1 MTALFLKLV
10 NMSITASWL
19 VGAVVLLRLVLK
31 KAPKALLCS
40 LWALVALR
48 LICPFSLESSL
59 SLVPQQEPIS
69 VQALQPE
76 PMKPSPHVEYKMEE
90 YTTPAGEV
98 HWSEPVMAVNH
109 VDTPFSA
116 LLPHYLCAIWLVGL
130 CLLLIYAAESYL
142 RIRCRVGPSIPIGD
156 NVWICDHIDSPFI
169 LGIVHPKIY
178 LPSSVEGKDA
188 DYVLA
193 HERAHLKRKDHW
205 WKPLGFLLLS
215 IYWFNPV
222 MWLAYILLCRDIEMA
237 CDEKVIKELGTEEK
251 KSYSTALLNCSLPRH
266 QIAACPLAFG
276 EVGVKHRVK
285 NILRYKKPAFWIVLI
300 AAILSIIAAVC
311 LLTDPA
317 EGMYLYEI
325 DDSRN
330 YSDLF
335 SNTDDV
341 YLVREDTEYPVT
353 HPKTLVNVL
362 DDITVRKRPV
372 NRSREETR
380 DKTNRIHVRGN
391 TWLNFS
397 YNYKYVWIDNGLK
410 PTYTYRV
417 LKPEVLR
424 DVFEILTGERLQ
436 ATAKDV
442 TPTGMTLVYSP
453 SKVYNSDKLLIANN
467 YWLERAN
474 GRDWVKM
481 DMLPEVDVG
490 KINVTIDVKEQEQHK
505 LDWAAVYGSLYR
517 GTYRICEKFVFQ
529 DVGIACNVYAEFTIG
544 DDQNVIAWFDEDYN
558 SGLTYPR
565 NKDIIT
571 VPGVE
576 DMILWFRQE
585 SGATDYQEQI
595 LVQMEDGYEP
605 VISAEDIR
613 NIYLTDLTGD
623 GIPEICA
630 TVYDYEPEYNRHIVV
645 YDPANHIGRTL
656 ESPGQLMYD
665 LTCRDDTL
673 LVMVRQDSLGSI
685 LQIGHLALVPDDSA
699 DGFSLQILPLDESLR
714 ELTQTITCID
724 VYNRKMVCL
733 SGVEE
738 VEAMTSLLHDL
749 KTTVT
754 PVSEAELV
762 ESRSDDFGWGYIT
775 VNYDLGSKRLN
786 FSSDFRYLW
795 EDGGETGYLVQKPE
809 ALYAFVERLTD
820 GVRNQETSGEPFA
833 TMDTP
838 WDWCAGLHADAI
850 ATANMDVLLYD
861 IGNQSSYTGGT
872 LSRST
877 LEELIA
883 VLNRIPESA
892 FKYVPSEIPNSYSEI
907 SRVGDQ
913 MGVSITLK
921 DTVNDLL
928 IVIRTNEN
936 HIELFTTNE
945 LEKTQYENRHESF
958 ESLKLWTLDSPELAA
973 LLEDYFENPP
983 VITYTV
989 GAEYNWQSPVEFAA
1003 GDFSLTLRLIEGWEY
1018 EEYSNR
1024 KSSGIRCRP
1033 EGVEEGWIYFSF
1045 WPGRYEP
1052 KEEDRYFT
1060 EGTWYDYPSLTSWP
1074 KEVQFPGGFSTYG
1087 HIWSY
1092 KKYVM
1097 NTGDYA
1103 VINDG
1108 ADSWFPEYEDQVED
1122 MFTLSQFQEGNADG

>member
-19 VGAVVLLRLVLK
+19 VLAVVLLRLLLK
-31 KAPKALLCS
+31 RAPKALHCV
-40 LWALVALR
+40 LWALVAIR
-48 LICPFSLESSL
+48 LICPFTLESNV
-59 SLVPQQEPIS
+59 SLVPRQEPIS
-69 VQALQPE
+69 VQTFHAE
-76 PMKPSPHVEYKMEE
+76 PVEPSPRVEY
-90 YTTPAGEV
+90 EV
-98 HWSEPVMAVNH
+98 VIHEDPVGGFPVSEPVMH
-109 VDTPFSA
+109 VTHTGGPFPF
-116 LLPHYLCAIWLVGL
+116 LHWLTGIWLVGMA
-130 CLLLIYAAESYL
+130 LLLIWAAESYL
-142 RIRCRVGPSIPIGD
+142 RIRRQVAPSVFVGNG
-156 NVWICDHIDSPFI
+156 VWICDHIDTPFI
-169 LGIVHPKIY
+169 LGLIRPRIY
-178 LPSSVEGKDA
+178 LPSGLMGRDA
-188 DYVLA
+188 DHVLA
-193 HERAHLKRKDHW
+193 HERSHLKRKDHW

-285 NILRYKKPAFWIVLI
+285 NVLHYKKPAFWIVLI

-335 SNTDDV
+335 TNTDDI
-341 YLVREDTEYPVT
+341 YLVREGEEFPVD
-353 HPKTLVNVL
+353 HPETLLQVL
-362 DDITVRKRPV
+362 DDVTVRELPV

-380 DKTNRIHVRGN
+380 DKTNRIHIRGN

-397 YNYKYVWIDNGLK
+397 YNYKHVWIDNGLK

-417 LKPEVLR
+417 LKPEILR

-436 ATAKDV
+436 ATAENV
-442 TPTGMTLVYSP
+442 TPTGMTLVYAP
-453 SKVYNSDKLLIANN
+453 KKVYDSDKLLFVNN
-467 YWLERAN
+467 YWLERFDGTAWN
-474 GRDWVKM
+474 KVS
-481 DMLPEVDVG
+481 MLPEVGVG
-490 KINVTIDVKEQEQHK
+490 KIAVSSTTKEQHRHQ
-505 LDWAAVYGSLYR
+505 LDWFAVYGSLYR
-517 GTYRICEKFVFQ
+517 GTYRICEEFVFQ
-529 DVGIACNVYAEFTIG
+529 DVGITCNVYAEFTIG
-544 DDQNVIAWFDEDYN
+544 EDQNMIPWFDVDLN

-565 NKDIIT
+565 GKDIIT

-576 DMILWFRQE
+576 GMILWFRQE

-605 VISAEDIR
+605 VISAENIR
-613 NIYLTDLTGD
+613 NVYLTDLTGD

-733 SGVEE
+733 SGIEE
-738 VEAMTSLLHDL
+738 VEAMTVLLRDL
-749 KTTVT
+749 KTNVT
-754 PVSEAELV
+754 PVSASEL
-762 ESRSDDFGWGYIT
+762 EECRGDDFGWGYIT

-795 EDGGETGYLVQKPE
+795 EDSSEIGYLVQRPE
-809 ALYAFVERLTD
+809 TLHAFVEQLTD

-838 WDWCAGLHADAI
+838 WDWCAGLHTGAI
-850 ATANMDVLLYD
+850 TSASMDVLLYD
-861 IGNQSSYTGGT
+861 IGNKSGYTGGA

-892 FKYVPSEIPNSYSEI
+892 FQYVPTVIPKSYSDV
-907 SRVGDQ
+907 SRVEDQ
-913 MGVSITLK
+913 VAVTITLK

-928 IVIRTNEN
+928 VMIRTNEN
-936 HIELFTTNE
+936 RIELFTTNE
-945 LEKTQYENRHESF
+945 PEKTKDEYRHVYF
-958 ESLKLWTLDSPELAA
+958 ESLKLWSVESPELAA
-973 LLEDYFENPP
+973 LLDAYFENPP

-989 GAEYNWQSPVEFAA
+989 GAEYNWQPPVEITA

-1024 KSSGIRCRP
+1024 QSSGIRCRP
-1033 EGVEEGWIYFSF
+1033 EDVEEGWICFSF
-1045 WPGRYEP
+1045 WPGQYEP
-1052 KEEDRYFT
+1052 KEEERYFA
-1060 EGTWYDYPSLTSWP
+1060 EGSWYGYTSVTSWP
-1074 KEVQFPGGFSTYG
+1074 ASVQSPQGFSTYG

-1097 NTGDYA
+1097 NSGDYA

-1108 ADSWFPEYEDQVED
+1108 ADSWFLEYEDQIED
-1122 MFTLSQFQEGNADG
+1122 MLTLSQFQEGNADG